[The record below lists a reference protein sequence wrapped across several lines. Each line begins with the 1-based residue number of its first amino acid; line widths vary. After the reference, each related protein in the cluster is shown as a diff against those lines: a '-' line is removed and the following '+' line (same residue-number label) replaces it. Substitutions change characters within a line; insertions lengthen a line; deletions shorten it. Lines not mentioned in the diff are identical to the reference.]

1 MMIQS
6 SDKQAALLGLIS
18 IASLASI
25 TYEITLLRIFS
36 LSLGYHFAFMV
47 ISIAM
52 LGLGASGT
60 LLALYPRLKQSRSI
74 PLLSLLLG
82 VSICLSYLLANSIP
96 FDPAR
101 LPWDRIQLLFIS
113 LYYSLLLAPFLC
125 FGLIVSIAFS
135 TMTAPTGYIY
145 AADLAGGGAG
155 AILTF
160 FLLSLGSPE
169 QTVLIISLLPLLAT
183 MTHPGRAIKMLATV
197 CVLLIL
203 SLLYTG
209 PQFLTPRIS
218 PYKALQVALQFP
230 GAEHIRTLYSP
241 YSQVDLFKSPAARF
255 APGLSFTYLE
265 DLPDQTGITIDGGA
279 IHAITDERDQGKL
292 DFINYLPSG
301 IPYILSRKEEVLI
314 LEPKG
319 GLAVLTA
326 KHYGSKNIY
335 AVDSNPL
342 VIEAVRRQGKQIG
355 SNMYDNNTWTGMGRS
370 WLASSTKRFDIIDV
384 SIMGAMPGS
393 SFGFSEDYRYTVE
406 AFEMY
411 INSLKPEGFLSLSL
425 FIIPP
430 LRTELRLLSTI
441 MAAAERP
448 GIQDA
453 ALHIAA
459 IRSWGSL
466 TVLFKKSPLT
476 SDDVKR
482 IKQFCRTMR
491 FDLVYYPGIQESESN
506 VHIKTPDNTY
516 YHSFQQIIQPQ
527 TREHFEN
534 AYLFDIRPV
543 RDENPFFHYYLK
555 FKNIRNIYRLMGEK
569 WQFFIE
575 EGYLLPIQFL
585 QAGLLSIVLIVL
597 PLLRLRTVRA
607 RPGTP
612 NLMLLLPYFACLGL
626 GFLFVE
632 IAFIQKMIL
641 VLETP
646 AHAASAVIASLLISS
661 GIGSALSQRMNRLS
675 SPAVLLVLAGIAL
688 VYGIMLPWAMSFI
701 AHYPATIKIVLVF
714 FLLMPAGALMG
725 VPLPLGLSFIGK
737 TRPELIPWAWAINGC
752 FSVLAPILAVMLA
765 LSTGFNMVILAGAF
779 MYCLAFFS
787 ITRARKAAG

>member
-6 SDKQAALLGLIS
+6 PGKQTAFLGIIF

-36 LSLGYHFAFMV
+36 LSLWYHFAFMV

-60 LLALYPRLKQSRSI
+60 LLALYPRLKQSRAI

-82 VSICLSYLLANSIP
+82 ISICLSYFLANSIP

-101 LPWDRIQLLFIS
+101 LPWERIQLLYIS
-113 LYYSLLLAPFLC
+113 LYYSVLLVPFFC

-145 AADLAGGGAG
+145 AADLVGGGAG

-160 FLLSLGSPE
+160 LLLSLGGPE
-169 QTVLIISLLPLLAT
+169 QAVLIISILPILAAMTYSGRTIKLLAT
-183 MTHPGRAIKMLATV
+183 AF
-197 CVLLIL
+197 VLLIL

-209 PQFLTPRIS
+209 PQFLVPRIS
-218 PYKALQVALQFP
+218 PYKPLQVALQFP
-230 GAEHIRTLYSP
+230 GAEHISTLYSP
-241 YSQVDLFKSPAARF
+241 YSRVDLFKSPAARF
-255 APGLSFTYLE
+255 APGLSFKYLE
-265 DLPDQTGITIDGGA
+265 DLPDQTGITIDAGA
-279 IHAITDERDQGKL
+279 IHAITDERDQAKL

-301 IPYILSRKEEVLI
+301 MPYILSRKEDVLI
-314 LEPKG
+314 LEPKA
-319 GLAVLTA
+319 GLAVLMA
-326 KHYGSKNIY
+326 KQYGSKNIY
-335 AVDSNPL
+335 AVESNPL
-342 VIEAVRRQGKQIG
+342 VIEAVRRQGKRIA
-355 SNMYDNNTWTGMGRS
+355 SNIYDNNTWTGMGRS
-370 WLASSTKRFDIIDV
+370 WLASSTRRFDIIDL
-384 SIMGAMPGS
+384 SIMGAMPAS

-406 AFEMY
+406 AFETY
-411 INSLKPEGFLSLSL
+411 IKSLKPEGFLSLSL

-441 MAAAERP
+441 MAAAEQL

-453 ALHIAA
+453 AQHIAA

-466 TVLFKKSPLT
+466 TLLFKKSPLT

-482 IKQFCRTMR
+482 IKRFSHAMR

-506 VHIKTPDNTY
+506 VHIKTPDNAY
-516 YHSFQQIIQPQ
+516 YHSFQRIIDAQ
-527 TREHFEN
+527 TREQFEN
-534 AYLFDIRPV
+534 EYLFDIRPV
-543 RDENPFFHYYLK
+543 HDENPFFHYYLK
-555 FKNIRNIYRLMGEK
+555 FKHIGSIYQLMGEK

-575 EGYLLPIQFL
+575 EGYLLPILFL
-585 QAGLLSIVLIVL
+585 QAGLLSIVLILL
-597 PLLRLRTVRA
+597 PILRLRAARS

-612 NLMLLLPYFACLGL
+612 NLMLFLPYFACLGL

-646 AHAASAVIASLLISS
+646 AHAASTVIASLLISS
-661 GIGSALSQRMNRLS
+661 GIGSALSQRRGRLS
-675 SPAVLLVLAGIAL
+675 RPAVLLVLAGIAL
-688 VYGIMLPWAMSFI
+688 VYSFMLPWTMSSI
-701 AHYPATIKIVLVF
+701 AHFSTTIKIALVF
-714 FLLMPAGALMG
+714 LLLMPAGALMG
-725 VPLPLGLSFIGK
+725 IPFPLGLTFIGR

-765 LSTGFNMVILAGAF
+765 LSTGFNMVILAGAS
-779 MYCLAFFS
+779 MYCLAFALLA
-787 ITRARKAAG
+787 RAQKAAG

>member
-1 MMIQS
+1 MMIQAS
-6 SDKQAALLGLIS
+6 GKQTAFLGIIF

-36 LSLGYHFAFMV
+36 LSLWYHFAFMV

-60 LLALYPRLKQSRSI
+60 LLALYPRLKQSRAI

-82 VSICLSYLLANSIP
+82 ISICLSYFLANSIP

-101 LPWDRIQLLFIS
+101 LPWDRIQLLYIS
-113 LYYSLLLAPFLC
+113 LYYSVLLAPFFC

-160 FLLSLGSPE
+160 LFLSLGSPE
-169 QTVLIISLLPLLAT
+169 QTVLIISIFPLLAT
-183 MTHPGRAIKMLATV
+183 MTHPGRTIKILATV
-197 CVLLIL
+197 CVLIVL
-203 SLLYTG
+203 SLLYRG
-209 PQFLTPRIS
+209 PQFLAPRVS
-218 PYKALQVALQFP
+218 PYKPLQVALQFP
-230 GAEHIRTLYSP
+230 GAEHISTLYSP
-241 YSQVDLFKSPAARF
+241 YSRVDLFKSPAARF
-255 APGLSFTYLE
+255 APGLSFKYLE

-279 IHAITDERDQGKL
+279 IHAITDERNQAKL

-301 IPYILSRKEEVLI
+301 IPYILSRKEDVLI
-314 LEPKG
+314 LEPKA
-319 GLAVLTA
+319 GLGVLMA

-342 VIEAVRRQGKQIG
+342 VIEAVRRQGKQIA
-355 SNMYDNNTWTGMGRS
+355 SNIYDNNTWTGMGRS
-370 WLASSTKRFDIIDV
+370 WLASSTKRFDIIDL
-384 SIMGAMPGS
+384 SIMGAMPSS

-406 AFEMY
+406 AFDVY
-411 INSLKPEGFLSLSL
+411 IESLKPEGFLSLTL

-430 LRTELRLLSTI
+430 SRTELRLLNTI
-441 MAAAERP
+441 MAAAEQL

-453 ALHIAA
+453 AQHIAA

-466 TVLFKKSPLT
+466 TLLFKKSPLT

-482 IKQFCRTMR
+482 IKRFSRTMR
-491 FDLVYYPGIQESESN
+491 FDLVTYPGIQESESN
-506 VHIKTPDNTY
+506 VYIKTPDNAY
-516 YHSFQQIIQPQ
+516 YHSFQQISRPQ
-527 TREHFEN
+527 TRVQFEN
-534 AYLFDIRPV
+534 AYPFDIRPV
-543 RDENPFFHYYLK
+543 HDENPFFHYYLK
-555 FKNIRNIYRLMGEK
+555 FKHIGSIYQLMGKK

-585 QAGLLSIVLIVL
+585 QASLLSIVLIVL
-597 PLLRLRTVRA
+597 PLLRLRTARA
-607 RPGTP
+607 RPGSP

-626 GFLFVE
+626 GFLFIEVS
-632 IAFIQKMIL
+632 FIQKMIL

-646 AHAASAVIASLLISS
+646 AHAASTVIASLLISS
-661 GIGSALSQRMNRLS
+661 GIGSALSQRRGRLS
-675 SPAVLLVLAGIAL
+675 RPAVLLVLAGIAL
-688 VYGIMLPWAMSFI
+688 VYSFMLPWTMSSI
-701 AHYPATIKIVLVF
+701 AHFSTTIKIALVF
-714 FLLMPAGALMG
+714 LLLMPAGALMG
-725 VPLPLGLSFIGK
+725 IPFPLGLTFIGR

-765 LSTGFNMVILAGAF
+765 LSTGFNMVILAGAS
-779 MYCLAFFS
+779 MYCLAFALLA
-787 ITRARKAAG
+787 RAQKAAG